1 MEPDLLKHTYEL
13 VLNLTKQW
21 LSTKIQSANGD
32 YQIAQTFELSEIQW
46 MVQNSIQDDA
56 AELTTASD
64 QKLFR
69 SFHTNP
75 WYVVSVNPWL
85 VEVAVIT
92 VLSESQKLYTIKN
105 SKYPKHILSRIADYC
120 SETDNFV
127 ERHHDDDNF
136 DQIVKITDSLF
147 DTMMPWLTNA
157 KKNGYTNI
165 DACLKLCKA
174 VKALQTIKGK
184 WVLKFN
190 TTPEL
195 EFFANDFENEKAILF
210 AC

>member
-75 WYVVSVNPWL
+75 WYIVNVNPWL
-85 VEVAVIT
+85 VEVALIT
-92 VLSESQKLYTIKN
+92 ALDNCQIFYTIKN
-105 SKYPKHILSRIADYC
+105 GKYPDHILSRIVDYC
-120 SETDNFV
+120 NEARSFV
-127 ERHHDDDNF
+127 EQHRDDENF
-136 DQIVKITDSLF
+136 DEMMAITGAFF
-147 DTMMPWLTNA
+147 DEMMPWLNDA

-184 WVLKFN
+184 WVLKFDV
-190 TTPEL
+190 TPEL